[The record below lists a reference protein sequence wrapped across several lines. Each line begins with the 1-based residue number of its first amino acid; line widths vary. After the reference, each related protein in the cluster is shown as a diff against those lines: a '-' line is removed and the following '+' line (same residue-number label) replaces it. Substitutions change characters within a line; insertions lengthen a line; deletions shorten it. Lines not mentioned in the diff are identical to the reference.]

1 MQILTYPFGVLVGTL
16 TIAVDMGS
24 TPPPAELRFD
34 GRTVCALAQKLS
46 SCEVDLGPAPRI
58 HVVEAVRLDPSGKV
72 VERAAR
78 NINVPGIAAA
88 EGRLLPECSAQT
100 KTCVV
105 RFGWLHPQ
113 KKPLVSA
120 KLSVDGAEKE
130 IPRDGR
136 IEVPYDP
143 VRGHVLSVELD
154 FGGDDRTVFS
164 EVVGLTLRAETST
177 ALRATPVFFD
187 GEPQELEK
195 RLRSRGLAIQTVE
208 RGDAEVTFVMEMTA
222 LGALSSISA
231 RKTLFLA
238 QRLATPGTIT
248 VVPANTPAGAAF
260 PRYSTQSALEGST
273 REARAP
279 VNSSQ
284 GRRRGGGDTA
294 SDKPDWMLNLLTQLR
309 GHPSKSPRAADA
321 VAAAGFSLGASPRRR
336 ALVLILGDQA
346 DESLFTPEATRT
358 YLKEIA
364 VPLVVLRMD
373 APRPAW
379 PEAVPVRNV
388 AELAR
393 ALSDVRTLLVGQAVV
408 WAPSETPPADFLA
421 P

>member
-1 MQILTYPFGVLVGTL
+1 MLILTYPFGVLVGAL
-16 TIAVDMGS
+16 TIAVDLGT
-24 TPPPAELRFD
+24 TPPPAELRLD
-34 GRTVCALAQKLS
+34 GRTVCALAQKVS
-46 SCEVDLGPAPRI
+46 SCEVDLGPMPRV

-78 NINVPGIAAA
+78 QINVPGTAAA
-88 EGRLLPECSAQT
+88 EARLLPECSAEK

-177 ALRATPVFFD
+177 ALRATPVSFD
-187 GEPQELEK
+187 GEPEELEK
-195 RLRSRGLAIQTVE
+195 RLRARGLTIQTVE
-208 RGDAEVTFVMEMTA
+208 RGDAEVTFVVEMTA
-222 LGALSSISA
+222 LGALSSISS
-231 RKTLFLA
+231 RKTLMLA
-238 QRLATPGTIT
+238 QRLATPSIIT
-248 VVPANTPAGAAF
+248 VVPANMSANAAF
-260 PRYSTQSALEGST
+260 PRYSTQSLVEGST
-273 REARAP
+273 REARALA
-279 VNSSQ
+279 SDL
-284 GRRRGGGDTA
+284 GRRRGAGDTA
-294 SDKPDWMLNLLTQLR
+294 PDKPDWMQNFLARLR
-309 GHPSKSPRAADA
+309 GHSSKSPRASDA

-346 DESLFTPEATRT
+346 DESRFTPDAIRT

-379 PEAVPVRNV
+379 PEAVPVKNV

-393 ALSDVRTLLVGQAVV
+393 AFSDVRTLLLGQAVV
-408 WAPSETPPADFLA
+408 WAPPETSLADLLA

>member
-16 TIAVDMGS
+16 TIAVDLGS

-34 GRTVCALAQKLS
+34 GRMVCALAQKLS

-58 HVVEAVRLDPSGKV
+58 HVVEAVRLDPSGRV
-72 VERAAR
+72 VERSAR
-78 NINVPGIAAA
+78 NINVPGTAAA
-88 EGRLLPECSAQT
+88 EGRLLPECSAEK

-136 IEVPYDP
+136 VVVPYDP

-177 ALRATPVFFD
+177 ALRATPVSFD

-195 RLRSRGLAIQTVE
+195 RLRSRGLTIQTVE
-208 RGDAEVTFVMEMTA
+208 RGDAEVTFVVEMTA
-222 LGALSSISA
+222 LGALSSVAS
-231 RKTLFLA
+231 RKTLFLT
-238 QRLATPGTIT
+238 QRLATPSIIT
-248 VVPANTPAGAAF
+248 VVPANAPDGSVF
-260 PRYSTQSALEGST
+260 PRYATLSVPDSST
-273 REARAP
+273 REARP
-279 VNSSQ
+279 MIDSSM

-294 SDKPDWMLNLLTQLR
+294 PDMPDWMLNLLARLR
-309 GHPSKSPRAADA
+309 GHLSKSPRASDA

-336 ALVLILGDQA
+336 ALVLVLGDQA
-346 DESLFTPEATRT
+346 DESRFTPEAVRA

-379 PEAVPVRNV
+379 PEAVPVKNV
-388 AELAR
+388 GELAR
-393 ALSDVRTLLVGQAVV
+393 AFSDVRTLLAGQAVV
-408 WAPSETPPADFLA
+408 WAPPETSPADLLA

>member
-1 MQILTYPFGVLVGTL
+1 MLILTYPFGVLVGAL
-16 TIAVDMGS
+16 TIAVDLGT
-24 TPPPAELRFD
+24 TPPPAELRLD
-34 GRTVCALAQKLS
+34 GRTVCALAQKVS
-46 SCEVDLGPAPRI
+46 SCEVDLGPMPRV

-78 NINVPGIAAA
+78 QINVPGTAAA
-88 EGRLLPECSAQT
+88 EARLLPECSAEK

-113 KKPLVSA
+113 RKPLVSA

-177 ALRATPVFFD
+177 ALRATPVSFD
-187 GEPQELEK
+187 GEPEELEK
-195 RLRSRGLAIQTVE
+195 RLRARGLTIQTVE
-208 RGDAEVTFVMEMTA
+208 RGDAEVTFVVEMTA
-222 LGALSSISA
+222 LGALSSISS
-231 RKTLFLA
+231 RKTLMLA
-238 QRLATPGTIT
+238 QRLATPSIIT
-248 VVPANTPAGAAF
+248 VVPANMPANAAF
-260 PRYSTQSALEGST
+260 PRYSTQSLVEGST
-273 REARAP
+273 REARAS
-279 VNSSQ
+279 VDNSQ

-294 SDKPDWMLNLLTQLR
+294 ADKPDWMQNFLARLR
-309 GHPSKSPRAADA
+309 GHSSKSPRASDA

-346 DESLFTPEATRT
+346 DESRFTPDAIRA

-379 PEAVPVRNV
+379 PEAVPVKNV

-393 ALSDVRTLLVGQAVV
+393 AFSDVRTLLLGQAVV
-408 WAPSETPPADFLA
+408 WAPPETSLADLLA